1 MTGDD
6 KAEIEAKTQ
15 ALGEVSQKLAE
26 HIQQQ
31 AGPDAAAAGQ
41 AGGEEQ
47 PKQEDNVVDAEFE
60 EVKEDDK
67 EAKK

>member
-1 MTGDD
+1 MIGDD

-15 ALGEVSQKLAE
+15 ALGEASQKLAE
-26 HIQQQ
+26 HVQQQ
-31 AGPDAAAAGQ
+31 AGPDAAAGQ
-41 AGGEEQ
+41 AGGEEW

-67 EAKK
+67 K